1 MENKVTDTHF
11 KKITAHVNNHTG
23 LNILDPHSNSILIVG
38 RIGES
43 ILNQVSIEVVEMGWY
58 QCIIDISYNGY
69 DDEFTTVFQPVKI
82 VNTEEEVIEL
92 IDKSI
97 YISNELMNTI
107 HQLGEELGD

>member
-1 MENKVTDTHF
+1 MITDKHF
-11 KKITAHVNNHTG
+11 TKIIDYVNNHTG

-58 QCIIDISYNGY
+58 QCIIDISYNGC

-82 VNTEEEVIEL
+82 LNTEEEVINL

-97 YISNELMNTI
+97 SISNKLMKTV
-107 HQLGEELGD
+107 HQLEKELEE

>member
-1 MENKVTDTHF
+1 MENRVTDTHF
-11 KKITAHVNNHTG
+11 KKIIDHVNNHTG
-23 LNILDPHSNSILIVG
+23 LNILDPHFNSILIVG

-69 DDEFTTVFQPVKI
+69 DDGFTTVFQPVKI
-82 VNTEEEVIEL
+82 VKTEEEVINL

-97 YISNELMNTI
+97 SIANKLSKTIYQLEKDWNE
-107 HQLGEELGD
+107 

>member
-1 MENKVTDTHF
+1 MENNITNTHF
-11 KKITAHVNNHTG
+11 KKIINHVNNHTG

-82 VNTEEEVIEL
+82 LNTEEEVIKL
-92 IDKSI
+92 IEDMISSSIDLNRFIENKSD
-97 YISNELMNTI
+97 YLNC
-107 HQLGEELGD
+107 

>member
-1 MENKVTDTHF
+1 MITDKHF
-11 KKITAHVNNHTG
+11 TKIIDYVNNHTG

-82 VNTEEEVIEL
+82 VKTEEEVINL

-97 YISNELMNTI
+97 SISDKLMKTV
-107 HQLGEELGD
+107 HQLGKELED

>member
-1 MENKVTDTHF
+1 MITDTHF
-11 KKITAHVNNHTG
+11 KKIIDHVNNHTG
-23 LNILDPHSNSILIVG
+23 LNILDPHFNSLLIVG

-43 ILNQVSIEVVEMGWY
+43 ILNQVSIEIVEMGWY

-82 VNTEEEVIEL
+82 LNTEEEVIEL

-97 YISNELMNTI
+97 SIANKLSKNIKSLEQELNN
-107 HQLGEELGD
+107 

>member
-1 MENKVTDTHF
+1 MITDTHF
-11 KKITAHVNNHTG
+11 KKIIDHVNNHTG
-23 LNILDPHSNSILIVG
+23 LNILPTFNSILIVG

-58 QCIIDISYNGY
+58 QCITDISYNGC

-82 VNTEEEVIEL
+82 LNTEEEVIEL

-97 YISNELMNTI
+97 SISNKLLNTVY
-107 HQLGEELGD
+107 QLGKELEE

>member
-1 MENKVTDTHF
+1 MITDKHF
-11 KKITAHVNNHTG
+11 TKIIDYVNNHTG

-69 DDEFTTVFQPVKI
+69 DDGVTTVFQPVKI
-82 VNTEEEVIEL
+82 VKTEEEVINL

-97 YISNELMNTI
+97 SISNKLMKTV
-107 HQLGEELGD
+107 HQLGKELEE

>member
-1 MENKVTDTHF
+1 MITDTHF
-11 KKITAHVNNHTG
+11 KKIIDYVNNHTG
-23 LNILDPHSNSILIVG
+23 LNILDPHFNSILIVG

-58 QCIIDISYNGY
+58 QCIIDISYSGY

-82 VNTEEEVIEL
+82 VKTEEEVINL

-97 YISNELMNTI
+97 SISNKLMKTV
-107 HQLGEELGD
+107 HQLGKELEE

>member
-1 MENKVTDTHF
+1 METNTPF
-11 KKITAHVNNHTG
+11 KEIEEYVNNHTG

-69 DDEFTTVFQPVKI
+69 DDGFTTVFQPVK
-82 VNTEEEVIEL
+82 VVKTEEEVINL

-97 YISNELMNTI
+97 SISDKLMKTV
-107 HQLGEELGD
+107 HQLGKELEE